1 MIKTLVFIGG
11 IARES
16 INRKLFAYVEA
27 RNGGRFAFDVPALET
42 LPFFSQ
48 DIEDAPPA
56 VVVDLRERMER
67 ADALLVV
74 TPEYNRSYPA
84 VLKNALDWTSRPKH
98 WGAGK
103 PAAVLGASR
112 GPIGTFGAQLLTR
125 LLLGTLDFHVMTKP
139 EIYFNHAQYV
149 DAQGRLAE
157 ASGKIFDDFVDA
169 FAAWA
174 TSRRGPTPLGKI

>member
-11 IARES
+11 ISRES
-16 INRKLFAYVEA
+16 INRKVFAFVET
-27 RNGGRFAFDVPALET
+27 RSRGRFEFDTPALEA

-56 VVVDLRERMER
+56 AVVDLRERMAH
-67 ADALLVV
+67 ADAMLVI

-112 GPIGTFGAQLLTR
+112 GPIGTFGAQQLMR
-125 LLLGTLDFHVMTKP
+125 LLLGTLDFRVMSKP
-139 EIYFNHAQYV
+139 EIYFNYAQYV
-149 DAQGRLAE
+149 DDQGRLAE
-157 ASGKIFDDFVDA
+157 SSGKIFDDFVDA
-169 FAAWA
+169 FVAWV
-174 TSRRGPTPLGKI
+174 TQLK

>member
-16 INRKLFAYVEA
+16 INRKLFGFVEA
-27 RNGGRFAFDVPALET
+27 RNRGRFEFDVPALET

-48 DIEDAPPA
+48 DLEAAPPA
-56 VVVDLRERMER
+56 AVVDLRERMAR

-84 VLKNALDWTSRPKH
+84 VLKNAFDWTSRPKH

-103 PAAVLGASR
+103 PAAILGASG
-112 GPIGTFGAQLLTR
+112 GPIGTFGAQQMTR
-125 LLLGTLDFHVMTKP
+125 LLLGVLDFRTMTKP
-139 EIYFNHAQYV
+139 EIYLNFAQYV
-149 DAQGRLAE
+149 DNQGRLADSTGE
-157 ASGKIFDDFVDA
+157 ILDKFIDA
-169 FAAWA
+169 FAVWA
-174 TSRRGPTPLGKI
+174 KT